1 MKHPYK
7 YLCNIQDVIN
17 RVANMKKLLET
28 RSLQCGLITTKQISK
43 GCKLDIF
50 LLGDKNT
57 TASYWNKITHD
68 IQEQLTHL
76 LGDKAVM
83 YKEGHTTDRKFQAR
97 FTDYIMYDV
106 YL

>member
-7 YLCNIQDVIN
+7 YLCNIQDVIS
-17 RVANMKKLLET
+17 RVANMKKLLEIN
-28 RSLQCGLITTKQISK
+28 SLQCNLVVTKQISK
-43 GCKLDIF
+43 GCRLDIF
-50 LLGDKNT
+50 LLGDRNT
-57 TASYWNKITHD
+57 TAGYWNKITRD

-76 LGDKAVM
+76 LGDKAIM
-83 YKEGHTTDRKFQAR
+83 YKDEYTTDRKFQAR